1 MGEGGDDDPGSRRP
15 NPGPLIGTG
24 RAADVYDL
32 GGGRVLRRYRT
43 APRPGVIDREAT
55 VMRHLRAN
63 GYPVPEVFDAGGCDV
78 VMERLQGVTML
89 DDLERRPWRVD
100 RHADTW
106 VDMHRRLGAVP
117 TGDLAAAGIETRFG
131 PPDAVVHLDFHPDN
145 IMLTADGPVV
155 FDWTNAALGPP
166 AADVAFAWL
175 VGATTTAEGSWWL
188 RALVRVLRGRLV
200 DRFVDGCG
208 RANAQALLPAVA
220 EYRVGDRNVRPE
232 EAERMRALVAR
243 LA

>member
-1 MGEGGDDDPGSRRP
+1 MGDRGD
-15 NPGPLIGTG
+15 PGPLIGTG
-24 RAADVYDL
+24 RAADVYDI
-32 GGGRVLRRYRT
+32 GSGRVLRRYRVNVPAGT
-43 APRPGVIDREAT
+43 VEREAT
-55 VMRHLRAN
+55 VMRHVRAN
-63 GYPVPEVFDAGGCDV
+63 GYPVPEVFDATGSDV
-78 VMERLQGVTML
+78 VMERLVGVTML

-106 VDMHRRLGAVP
+106 IEMHRRLGAVP
-117 TGDLAAAGIETRFG
+117 VGDLAASGVETRFG

-175 VGATTTAEGSWWL
+175 IAATSTADGSWWL
-188 RALVRVLRGRLV
+188 RTLVRLLRGRLV

-208 RANAQALLPAVA
+208 RAAAQALLPAVA
-220 EYRVGDRNVRPE
+220 DYRVADRNVRPE
-232 EAERMRALVAR
+232 EAARVRALVAS
-243 LA
+243 LPSPSEC